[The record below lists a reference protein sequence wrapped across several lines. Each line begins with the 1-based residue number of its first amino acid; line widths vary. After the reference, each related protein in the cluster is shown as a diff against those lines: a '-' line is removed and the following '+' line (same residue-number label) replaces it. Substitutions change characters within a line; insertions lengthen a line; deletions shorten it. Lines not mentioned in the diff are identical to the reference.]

1 MEEPSVLEK
10 AANLF
15 LLHGLFVLG
24 HDKDLLDATGKLH
37 LCMLRIQIV
46 SAKC

>member
-15 LLHGLFVLG
+15 LLHGLFVG